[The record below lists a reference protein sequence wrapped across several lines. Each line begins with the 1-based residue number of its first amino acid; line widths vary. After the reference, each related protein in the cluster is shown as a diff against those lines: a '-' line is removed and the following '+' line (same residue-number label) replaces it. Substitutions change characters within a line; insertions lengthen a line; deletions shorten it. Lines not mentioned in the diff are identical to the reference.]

1 MKNIFPSYIRVLLI
15 FFASAGILEYM
26 IDSGDLPAFIENPK
40 ILGLLIIILLVLV
53 SFEACYAA
61 INSVLWH
68 TLTEEEQK
76 EKLVAAKSKPS
87 WIKKLLKDVT
97 NAKPIDEEDEIILNH
112 NYDGIKEL
120 DNALPPWW
128 VWGFY
133 ATIVFAVI
141 YMAKYHVFGGETQVQ
156 EFEAEMAQAKID
168 IEEYKKT
175 AKNLVDYK
183 TATILTEA
191 SDIIKGKE
199 IFTQNCT
206 VCHKPDGGGSI
217 GPNLTD
223 NHWILGGGINN
234 IFKTISEGGRPGKGM
249 EPWSKNGLK
258 SYDIQ
263 QVASYITTMA
273 GKNPPDAKKA
283 EGEIWV
289 GATVKPAESIKAE
302 EVNDTIAVD
311 TLQVAK

>member
-1 MKNIFPSYIRVLLI
+1 MKYLFPWYIRLPLI
-15 FFASAGILEYM
+15 FFASAVILEYA
-26 IDSGDLPAFIENPK
+26 IDTEELPAFIEKPEV
-40 ILGLLIIILLVLV
+40 LGLLAIILLVLI

-68 TLTEEEQK
+68 TLTEEEREAKLAIK
-76 EKLVAAKSKPS
+76 ESNWWSGFL
-87 WIKKLLKDVT
+87 KKAT
-97 NAKPIDEEDEIILNH
+97 NATPIDEEEEIFLNH

-133 ATIVFAVI
+133 ATILFAVI
-141 YMAKYHVFGGETQVQ
+141 YLARYHMFGGETQEQ
-156 EFEAEMAQAKID
+156 EFETEMAQAKID

-191 SDIIKGKE
+191 SDIASGKE
-199 IFTQNCT
+199 IFMQNCA
-206 VCHKPDGGGSI
+206 VCHKPDGGGNI

-223 NHWILGGGINN
+223 NYWILGGGINN
-234 IFKTISEGGRPGKGM
+234 IFKSISEGGRPGKGM

-263 QVASYITTMA
+263 QVASYITTLS
-273 GKNPPDAKKA
+273 GTNPPEAKKA
-283 EGEIWV
+283 EGELWKDD
-289 GATVKPAESIKAE
+289 TVKE
-302 EVNDTIAVD
+302 EVIKQEADSLVID
-311 TLQVAK
+311 TLQVNK